1 MSRQEQLNLYIGH
14 LQNRLRTFATLR
26 GAAVIAFVALAATLL
41 LTLVL
46 NRYAFPEQ
54 EITPARVALYVA
66 VGLAFAAGL
75 LLPLLRVNRR
85 RSIER
90 AEGKFPMLE
99 QRLLTFSERQQ
110 TGDPFVELLAGDT
123 LAKVQEVPASQLVPT
138 GMLLAL
144 FTATVVFAGAVVW
157 MATAA
162 PGFLGYGASLLWTGP
177 KKIVTPL
184 YDIHVTPG
192 DAAVRRH
199 SDEEITAQLVGLDT
213 RKVTLHA
220 RVGTAAAWEAVDMQ
234 PQANGQG
241 FGFTLAA
248 LPENVEYFVEAGPVR
263 SKHYTVRVVDLPAV
277 KDMKVTYHYPR
288 WTGLPQVSE
297 EHGGDLRALEGTDA
311 ELTVTMDNPLRDGM
325 LVLDNGQPL
334 HLTGGEG
341 NLYHGTVRMQ
351 KDGAYHVAATDS
363 GQQVRLS
370 EDYFISTE
378 KANPPQVAIERPTAD
393 YRASPIEEV
402 TIGVKAGADFGLH
415 SVQLHYS
422 VNGGPSQTVDVLKQS
437 GAKNSNGST
446 TLNLESFKV
455 VPGDVVSLYATAKDA
470 HEEAKTDISF
480 IQVDPF
486 EREFSQSQQGGGGG
500 GGGGGQGAGNQT
512 DISRR
517 EKELIAATWKQQND
531 KASTASH
538 SADIGKTLSEAQ
550 ATLRQQ
556 VLALSARME
565 SRDLSSANEE
575 FTGFEKEMQAAA
587 AAMVPS
593 ADKLKQQAWS
603 DAMPN
608 EQKALQALL
617 RAEATFRKIQVAFG
631 QQSGGGG
638 GGGGSAG
645 RDLASLFD
653 LEMDTEKNQYETAQT
668 GSPAEEQAKKVDDA
682 LAKLDALAKRQEELA
697 QQQSQQAQNFQQRW
711 QQEMLRR
718 EAEQLQR
725 EMEQMQAQQRGQQ
738 GQSASGQQGSS
749 GQSSGQSGGG
759 QQGQSQQ
766 ARGQSGS
773 SSGSQSG
780 SDSKDGGADPRVQQA
795 LNRLREANEQ
805 MRRAAAPGQSGQAGA
820 GQAKAAAERLHEA
833 TNLMGGAQKQQAT
846 GKLDSL
852 ANDASKL
859 QAEEASE
866 AERIRSLAAN
876 SNDSARAEA
885 NEHELNRLV
894 RDRQQLSDDV
904 SHLQRSMRDTARQ
917 LAPTQPAASSKLREA
932 LGAMDESDLGN
943 RVQRTAD
950 GLRRGINP
958 NANGNEAAIASGLKQ
973 LDEGLKQAQS
983 GMGSAPGAPDA
994 RKQGHGSEVAAL
1006 DQLDRLRSTVQSLSP
1021 GTTGQPGNRGSQRG
1035 TQPGQSGQAQGN
1047 GSQQGRQPG
1056 SLGSQAGQAGG
1067 QSSRPGSQGNGSQAS
1082 GGQPGQP
1089 GQGSGSQPG
1098 GQQPGSGSSSS
1109 SDRRPSLGG
1118 GAGSPGD
1125 SNAGG
1130 NRVRTGGGG
1139 GAATWNVNTGNNT
1152 YDRNARAQQPRN
1164 APNPADSERTINQG
1178 MQELNRLRQLTHGDP
1193 AASREV
1199 DTLVKE
1205 MQQLEPGRFPGN
1217 PQMVEELHQQVLN
1230 DVDKLELELRRSA
1243 NDPALA
1249 QVRTTRTATVPQG
1262 YGDAVAEYYRRL
1274 GKGQ

>member
-14 LQNRLRTFATLR
+14 LQNRLRIFVTVR
-26 GAAVIAFVALAATLL
+26 GAAVIALVALTSTLL

-46 NRYAFPEQ
+46 NRFAFPERQ
-54 EITPARVALYVA
+54 VTPARIALYAAVALA
-66 VGLAFAAGL
+66 LATGLVW
-75 LLPLLRVNRR
+75 PLLRINRR

-123 LAKVQEVPASQLVPT
+123 LAQVQQAPVSQLVPA
-138 GMLLAL
+138 GILAALLA
-144 FTATVVFAGAVVW
+144 ATVLLVGAVVW

-162 PGFLGYGASLLWTGP
+162 PGVLGYGASLLWVGP
-177 KKIVTPL
+177 KKIVTPF

-199 SDEEITAQLVGLDT
+199 SDEEVTAQLVGLDT

-220 RVGTAAAWEAVDMQ
+220 RVGPAASWETVDMQ
-234 PQANGQG
+234 PQADGQG

-248 LPENVEYFVEAGPVR
+248 LPENVEYYVEAGPVQ

-288 WTGLPQVSE
+288 WTGLPQASE
-297 EHGGDLRALEGTDA
+297 EHGGDLRALEGTEA
-311 ELTVTMDNPLRDGM
+311 ELAVTMDSPLRDGM

-334 HLTGGEG
+334 HLTGGQG
-341 NLYHGTVRMQ
+341 NLYHGTIRMQ

-378 KANPPQVAIERPTAD
+378 KANAPQVAIERPGAD

-402 TIGVKAGADFGLH
+402 TLGVKAGADFGLH

-422 VNGGPSQTVDVLKQS
+422 VNGGPMQTVDVLKQP

-470 HEEAKTDISF
+470 HAEAKTDISF

-500 GGGGGQGAGNQT
+500 GGGGGAGNQT

-575 FTGFEKEMQAAA
+575 FTGFEKDMQTAA

-603 DAMPN
+603 DAIPN

-631 QQSGGGG
+631 QQGGGGG

-749 GQSSGQSGGG
+749 GQSSGQSTSQNSGG
-759 QQGQSQQ
+759 QQSQSQQ
-766 ARGQSGS
+766 ARGQAGS
-773 SSGSQSG
+773 PSGSQSG
-780 SDSKDGGADPRVQQA
+780 AKDGGTDPRVQQA

-805 MRRAAAPGQSGQAGA
+805 MRRAANPGQSGQAGA
-820 GQAKAAAERLHEA
+820 EQAKEAAERLREA

-852 ANDASKL
+852 ANDAGKL
-859 QAEEASE
+859 QAEEAGQ
-866 AERIRSLAAN
+866 AERLRSLAA
-876 SNDSARAEA
+876 SSVGSARGAANAE
-885 NEHELNRLV
+885 ELNRLI

-932 LGAMDESDLGN
+932 LGTMDESDLGN

-958 NANGNEAAIASGLKQ
+958 NANGNEAAVASGLKQ
-973 LDEGLKQAQS
+973 LGEGLKQAQA
-983 GMGSAPGAPDA
+983 GMGSAPSAPDA
-994 RKQGHGSEVAAL
+994 RKQGRGTEVAAL

-1021 GTTGQPGNRGSQRG
+1021 GTGQPGSRGLQRG
-1035 TQPGQSGQAQGN
+1035 TQPGQSGKT
-1047 GSQQGRQPG
+1047 GSQSPG
-1056 SLGSQAGQAGG
+1056 S
-1067 QSSRPGSQGNGSQAS
+1067 GSQGQGSQGKGSQAS
-1082 GGQPGQP
+1082 GGQSGQA
-1089 GQGSGSQPG
+1089 GQGRGSQPG
-1098 GQQPGSGSSSS
+1098 GQQPGSGSSGGN
-1109 SDRRPSLGG
+1109 RQASLGG
-1118 GAGSPGD
+1118 DSSPGD
-1125 SNAGG
+1125 LNSGG
-1130 NRVRTGGGG
+1130 NRTRIGGGG
-1139 GAATWNVNTGNNT
+1139 GTATWNVNTGNNT
-1152 YDRNARAQQPRN
+1152 YDRNARAQQPGTGL
-1164 APNPADSERTINQG
+1164 NPADSERTINQG
-1178 MQELNRLRQLTHGDP
+1178 MQELSRLRQLTHGDP

-1199 DTLVKE
+1199 DALVKE

-1217 PQMVEELHQQVLN
+1217 PEMVEQLHHQVLN

-1249 QVRTTRTATVPQG
+1249 QIRTTKTATVPQG

>member
-1 MSRQEQLNLYIGH
+1 MSRQQQLNLYIGH
-14 LQNRLRTFATLR
+14 LQNRLRLFATVR
-26 GAAVIAFVALAATLL
+26 GVAVIAFVALAATLL
-41 LTLVL
+41 LTLLL
-46 NRYAFPEQ
+46 NRYAFPER
-54 EITPARVALYVA
+54 EITPARVALYTA
-66 VGLAFAAGL
+66 VGLALAAAL
-75 LLPLLRVNRR
+75 VLPLLRISRR
-85 RSIER
+85 RSILR
-90 AEGKFPMLE
+90 AEGKFPLLE
-99 QRLLTFSERQQ
+99 QRLLTFSERQK
-110 TGDPFVELLAGDT
+110 TGDPFLELLAGDT
-123 LAKVQEVPASQLVPT
+123 LATVQQAPASHLVPT
-138 GMLLAL
+138 ATLLAL
-144 FTATVVFAGAVVW
+144 LTVTVLFAGALVW

-162 PGFLGYGASLLWTGP
+162 PGFLGYGVSLLWTGP

-199 SDEEITAQLVGLDT
+199 SDEEITAQLVGLDA

-220 RVGTAAAWEAVDMQ
+220 RIGTAASWEAIDMQ
-234 PQANGQG
+234 PQADGQG

-248 LPENVEYFVEAGPVR
+248 LPETVEYYVEAGAVQ

-277 KDMKVTYHYPR
+277 KDLKVTYHYPR

-297 EHGGDLRALEGTDA
+297 EHGGDLRALEGTEA
-311 ELTVTMDNPLRDGM
+311 ELAVTMDSPLRDGM

-334 HLTGGEG
+334 HLTGGAG
-341 NLYHGTVRMQ
+341 NLYHGTIRMQ
-351 KDGAYHVAATDS
+351 KDGAYHVAATDR

-378 KANPPQVAIERPTAD
+378 KASPPQVAIERPGAD

-402 TIGVKAGADFGLH
+402 TLGVKAGADFGLH

-437 GAKNSNGST
+437 GAKNSNGTT

-455 VPGDVVSLYATAKDA
+455 VPGDVVSLYATARDS
-470 HEEAKTDISF
+470 HEEARTDISF

-517 EKELIAATWKQQND
+517 EKELIAATWKQRND
-531 KASTASH
+531 KASTSSH
-538 SADIGKTLSEAQ
+538 SADMGKTLSEAQ

-556 VLALSARME
+556 VLALSARMQ

-575 FTGFEKEMQAAA
+575 FTGFEKDMQAAA

-593 ADKLKQQAWS
+593 ADKLKQQAWG

-631 QQSGGGG
+631 QQGGGG

-653 LEMDTEKNQYETAQT
+653 LEMDTQKNQYETAQT

-682 LAKLDALAKRQEELA
+682 LARLDALAKRQDELA

-725 EMEQMQAQQRGQQ
+725 EMEQMQAQRGQQ
-738 GQSASGQQGSS
+738 GQSSSGQQGSS
-749 GQSSGQSGGG
+749 GQSSGGQSSGGQSSG
-759 QQGQSQQ
+759 SQQGQSQQ
-766 ARGQSGS
+766 ARSQ
-773 SSGSQSG
+773 SGSQSG
-780 SDSKDGGADPRVQQA
+780 PESKDGAADPRVQQA

-805 MRRAAAPGQSGQAGA
+805 MRRAAGPGQSAQSGAEQAR
-820 GQAKAAAERLHEA
+820 QAAERLHEA
-833 TNLMGGAQKQQAT
+833 TSLMGGAQKQQAT
-846 GKLDSL
+846 GKLDALS
-852 ANDASKL
+852 NDAGKL
-859 QAEEASE
+859 QAEEAAE
-866 AERIRSLAAN
+866 AERLRSLAAS
-876 SNDSARAEA
+876 SNDSARAAA
-885 NEHELNRLV
+885 NAQELNRLI

-904 SHLQRSMRDTARQ
+904 SHLQRSMRETARQ
-917 LAPTQPAASSKLREA
+917 LAPTQPAASSKLRET
-932 LGAMDESDLGN
+932 LGTMDESDLGN

-958 NANGNEAAIASGLKQ
+958 NANGNESAIASGLKQ
-973 LDEGLKQAQS
+973 LDQGLKQAQTGAGS
-983 GMGSAPGAPDA
+983 GAPGTPDA
-994 RKQGHGSEVAAL
+994 HKQSHGSEVAAL
-1006 DQLDRLRSTVQSLSP
+1006 DQLDRLRSTVQSLSS
-1021 GTTGQPGNRGSQRG
+1021 GTAGQPGSRGSQGG

-1047 GSQQGRQPG
+1047 RPQQGSQ
-1056 SLGSQAGQAGG
+1056 LGSSGNLSGQAGTPSSRQGGQSGQAGQG
-1067 QSSRPGSQGNGSQAS
+1067 RGSQG
-1082 GGQPGQP
+1082 
-1089 GQGSGSQPG
+1089 G
-1098 GQQPGSGSSSS
+1098 GQQPSSGSAGG
-1109 SDRRPSLGG
+1109 DRRASLGG
-1118 GAGSPGD
+1118 ESSPGD
-1125 SNAGG
+1125 SNSGG
-1130 NRVRTGGGG
+1130 ARVRSGGGG
-1139 GAATWNVNTGNNT
+1139 GAASWNVNTGNNT
-1152 YDRNARAQQPRN
+1152 YDRNARTQQPT
-1164 APNPADSERTINQG
+1164 AGLDPADSERTINQG
-1178 MQELNRLRQLTHGDP
+1178 MQQLSRLRQLTHGDP

-1199 DTLVKE
+1199 DALVKE

-1217 PQMVEELHQQVLN
+1217 PQMVEQLHQQVLN
-1230 DVDKLELELRRSA
+1230 DVDKLELELRRA
-1243 NDPALA
+1243 TADPALA
-1249 QVRTTRTATVPQG
+1249 QIRTTKPPTVPQG

>member
-14 LQNRLRTFATLR
+14 LQNRLRILATVR
-26 GAAVIAFVALAATLL
+26 GSAVVALVALTATLL

-46 NRYAFPEQ
+46 NRHAFPEQ
-54 EITPARVALYVA
+54 DITPARVALYAA
-66 VGLAFAAGL
+66 VGLAFALGL
-75 LLPLLRVNRR
+75 VLPWLRINRR

-90 AEGKFPMLE
+90 AEGKFPLLE

-123 LAKVQEVPASQLVPT
+123 LAKVHEAPASQLVPA
-138 GMLLAL
+138 GILAALLV
-144 FTATVVFAGAVVW
+144 ATVLFAGALVW

-213 RKVTLHA
+213 RKVILHV
-220 RVGTAAAWEAVDMQ
+220 RVGAAAAWEAVDMQ

-248 LPENVEYFVEAGPVR
+248 LPESVEYFVEAGPVH

-311 ELTVTMDNPLRDGM
+311 ELSVTMDSPLRDGM
-325 LVLDNGQPL
+325 LMLDNGQPL
-334 HLTGGEG
+334 HLTGGE
-341 NLYHGTVRMQ
+341 NNHYHGVIHMQ

-378 KANPPQVAIERPTAD
+378 KANPPQVAIERPGAD

-402 TIGVKAGADFGLH
+402 TLGVKAGADFGLH

-422 VNGGPSQTVDVLKQS
+422 VNGGPTQLVDVLKQV

-446 TLNLESFKV
+446 TVNLENFKV

-500 GGGGGQGAGNQT
+500 GGGGQGAGNQT

-531 KASTASH
+531 RASTSSH
-538 SADIGKTLSEAQ
+538 AADMGKTLSEAQ

-575 FTGFEKEMQAAA
+575 FTGFEKDMQAAA

-725 EMEQMQAQQRGQQ
+725 EMEQMQSQQRGQQ
-738 GQSASGQQGSS
+738 GQSASGQQSSSGHSSDQSGSS
-749 GQSSGQSGGG
+749 S

-766 ARGQSGS
+766 ARSQ
-773 SSGSQSG
+773 SGSQSG
-780 SDSKDGGADPRVQQA
+780 SESKDGGTDSRVQQA

-805 MRRAAAPGQSGQAGA
+805 MRRAAAPGQSGQSGA
-820 GQAKAAAERLHEA
+820 EQAREAAERLRQA

-852 ANDASKL
+852 ANDAGKL

-866 AERIRSLAAN
+866 AERLRSLAA
-876 SNDSARAEA
+876 SSTDSTRAAA
-885 NEHELNRLV
+885 NAQERNRLV

-917 LAPTQPAASSKLREA
+917 LATTQPAASSKLREA
-932 LGAMDESDLGN
+932 LSGMDESDLGN

-958 NANGNEAAIASGLKQ
+958 NSNGNEAAIASGLKQ

-994 RKQGHGSEVAAL
+994 RKQGRGTEVAAL
-1006 DQLDRLRSTVQSLSP
+1006 DQLERLRSTVQSLSP
-1021 GTTGQPGNRGSQRG
+1021 GTGQPGSRGAQPG
-1035 TQPGQSGQAQGN
+1035 TPPGQSGQAQGN
-1047 GSQQGRQPG
+1047 ESRQGRPPGVSGKESGQAGSQSSQPG
-1056 SLGSQAGQAGG
+1056 S
-1067 QSSRPGSQGNGSQAS
+1067 
-1082 GGQPGQP
+1082 QPGQS
-1089 GQGSGSQPG
+1089 GHGRGSPPG
-1098 GQQPGSGSSSS
+1098 GQQPG
-1109 SDRRPSLGG
+1109 GG
-1118 GAGSPGD
+1118 GGTRQSSTGGDSSPGE
-1125 SNAGG
+1125 SNSGG

-1152 YDRNARAQQPRN
+1152 FDRNAHAQQP
-1164 APNPADSERTINQG
+1164 AGGPNPADSERTIHQG
-1178 MQELNRLRQLTHGDP
+1178 MQELSRLRQLTHDDP

-1199 DTLVKE
+1199 DALVKE

-1217 PQMVEELHQQVLN
+1217 SQMLEQLHQQVLS
-1230 DVDKLELELRRSA
+1230 DVDKLELELRRNA

-1249 QVRTTRTATVPQG
+1249 QIHTSKTATVPQG

-1274 GKGQ
+1274 GKSQ